1 MAFGKKKEEQKA
13 PVVVVTAP
21 TTDVEKFKRLFA
33 LGKMLDTKHE
43 TTNSL
48 MRLGA
53 KNIVRIP
60 SISTKLPTLDYDVI
74 QTGGIPRGRVVE
86 IFGPESAGKT
96 TFTLWTIA
104 QAQAQGDICAFVDAA
119 HAIDLGYARNL
130 GVNVDNLVLNQ
141 PDSGEKALQVVDELV
156 KSQCVGLIVVD
167 SVAALVPEAELEG
180 DMGDNHVGLQA
191 RMMSQAMR
199 KLNAICAVNKVT
211 VIFIN
216 QIREKIGTMYGNPE
230 TTTGGRALKFYSSI
244 RIDVRRKEE
253 IKVGN
258 RLVGQQLRLK
268 AVKNKVGTPTRET
281 LIDLYYAGTEFPCGL
296 DSMGDL
302 ITFASKRGLFEM
314 SGSWYS
320 MDLGNVGE
328 DKKPLGVERLANGL
342 VNLKERLRDDKKA
355 LDIIRKKVAKVA
367 FEVAEVK
374 A

>member
-13 PVVVVTAP
+13 PVVVVLAP
-21 TTDVEKFKRLFA
+21 TTDLERFKRLFA

-104 QAQAQGDICAFVDAA
+104 QAQSQGDIAAFVDAE
-119 HAIDLGYARNL
+119 HALDPGYAKNL
-130 GVNVDNLVLNQ
+130 GVNVDNLVISQ

-167 SVAALVPEAELEG
+167 SVAALVPEAELNG
-180 DMGDNHVGLQA
+180 DMGAVHVGLQA

-199 KLNAICAVNKVT
+199 KLTAECARNKVT

-216 QIREKIGTMYGNPE
+216 QIREKIGVMYGNPE
-230 TTTGGRALKFYSSI
+230 TTTGGRALKFYSSL
-244 RIDVRRKEE
+244 RLDVRRKEE
-253 IKVGN
+253 IKLGTT
-258 RLVGQQLRLK
+258 LVGHTLRLK
-268 AVKNKVGTPTRET
+268 AVKNKVGTPLRET
-281 LIDLYYAGTEFPCGL
+281 LVDLYYPGTAFPCGF
-296 DSMGDL
+296 DYIGDL
-302 ITFASKRGLFEM
+302 ITHASKQGLFEM

-320 MDLGNVGE
+320 LNGE
-328 DKKPLGVERLANGL
+328 RIANGL
-342 VNLKERLRDDKKA
+342 ANLKVALRDRADVLKVLSKKI
-355 LDIIRKKVAKVA
+355 DTQSMKD
-367 FEVAEVK
+367 EVTV
-374 A
+374 

>member
-1 MAFGKKKEEQKA
+1 MAFGKKKVEQTEPK
-13 PVVVVTAP
+13 VVVPVP
-21 TTDVEKFKRLFA
+21 VGDVEKFKRLFA
-33 LGKMLDTKHE
+33 LSTMLDKKHE

-53 KNIVRIP
+53 RNIVRVP
-60 SISTKLPTLDYDVI
+60 SINTGLPTLDYDVFGC
-74 QTGGIPRGRVVE
+74 GGLPLGRTVE
-86 IFGPESAGKT
+86 IFGPESSGKT
-96 TFTLWTIA
+96 TSTLHFIA
-104 QAQAQGDICAFVDAA
+104 QAQQQGHIAAFVDAE
-119 HAIDLGYARNL
+119 HSLDTGYARNL
-130 GVNVDNLVLNQ
+130 GVNIDNLVINQ
-141 PDSGEKALQVVDELV
+141 PNSGEKALQVVDELV

-258 RLVGQQLRLK
+258 RLVGHQLRLK

-281 LIDLYYAGTEFPCGL
+281 LIDLYYPGTEFPCGL
-296 DSMGDL
+296 DTVGDL